1 MKEIVHPTSQTSDEK
16 QRQRRKVIVAASLG
30 TAFEWYDF
38 HLYGTLAPIIA
49 KQFFSGVNE
58 TAAFVFALVTFA
70 AGFVGRPFGSLVFG
84 WLGDLVGR
92 KYTFMATIVLMA
104 LPTFFVGLLPGYV
117 TLGIL
122 APTMLIVFRILQGLA
137 AGGEYGGALI
147 YVAEH
152 ASEKRRG
159 ADTSWINAMGAV
171 GIVLALAVTFVV
183 RSSAGEKAFVD
194 WAWRIPFVASLI
206 LFAISAWIRLN
217 LNESPVY
224 AEMKAAGK
232 TSSKPIRETF
242 GDWRITRTAILLVLG
257 CTAAVGVMAY
267 TSQFYTQ
274 FFLARTLKVDPVS
287 VNAITFAALV
297 ISLPAYFFFG
307 RLSDRIG
314 RKPVILCAALVA
326 AIGIQPAFRAMTHFG
341 NPALERAAASAPVV
355 VHASPGDCS
364 IQFNPVSTT
373 RLTSSCDIAKS
384 FLAASMIGY
393 RDHEIPAGEIAYVTI
408 GDARVPSFDGTS
420 MTKLDLETA
429 EKHFRSEMSSTL
441 TSAGYPIHV
450 SLDASSY
457 IGLVLL
463 IAFLLTL
470 YAAVYS
476 PAGAWMTELF
486 PSKVRYTA
494 ISLPY
499 NMGAGWFG
507 GFMPATA
514 FSMVAANGGIYF
526 GLWYPVTV
534 LVITVCAGLFLLPET
549 SGRRFTATADESSG
563 RPNDLANHPRYDGL
577 KN

>member
-1 MKEIVHPTSQTSDEK
+1 MKEIVRPTHQTSQEK

-49 KQFFSGVNE
+49 KQYFSGVNE
-58 TAAFVFALVTFA
+58 TAAYVFALVTFA

-104 LPTFFVGLLPGYV
+104 LPTFFVGLLPGYRTV
-117 TLGIL
+117 GIL
-122 APTMLIVFRILQGLA
+122 APTMLIMFRILQGLA

-183 RSSAGEKAFVD
+183 RSTAGETAFVD
-194 WAWRIPFVASLI
+194 WAWRIPFVASLV
-206 LFAISAWIRLN
+206 LFLISAWIRLN
-217 LNESPVY
+217 LDESPIY

-242 GDWRITRTAILLVLG
+242 GDWRITRTAISLVLG

-274 FFLARTLKVDPVS
+274 FFLARTLKIDPVS
-287 VNAITFAALV
+287 VNAITFTAL
-297 ISLPAYFFFG
+297 ILSLPAYFFFG

-314 RKPVILCAALVA
+314 RKPVILGAALVA
-326 AIGIQPAFRAMTHFG
+326 AIVIQPAFRAMTHFA
-341 NPALERAAASAPVV
+341 NPSLERAAALAPVV
-355 VHASPGDCS
+355 VHANPVDCS
-364 IQFNPVSTT
+364 IQFNPVSAS

-384 FLAASMIGY
+384 YLAASMISY
-393 RDHEIPAGEIAYVTI
+393 RNQEVPAGDIAYITI
-408 GDARVPSFDGTS
+408 GSTRVSSFDGTS
-420 MTKLDLETA
+420 MTKLDLANA
-429 EKHFRSEMSSTL
+429 EKHFQSEMSSTL
-441 TSAGYPIHV
+441 TSAGYPMHA
-450 SLDASSY
+450 SLDAGAY

-486 PSKVRYTA
+486 PSRVRYTA

-534 LVITVCAGLFLLPET
+534 LAIAVCAGFFLLPET
-549 SGRRFTATADESSG
+549 SGNRYIVAEDDSPARAKGIADSS
-563 RPNDLANHPRYDGL
+563 RYGSV